1 MEKEKK
7 EVREKA
13 QGGEHLPP
21 DPSSEKATDKNKG
34 ESESGKE
41 PEQTEKKANV
51 SPPGGQ
57 NGAVEGELV
66 KPDAEVVKEQERTRI
81 KKKLFLQFY
90 EATLGSVKDSCEK
103 ADVGRTT
110 FEEWR
115 NGDKAFAGALEEYE
129 MRKLEDVE
137 RMLNSKIMQGS
148 DRAITYFLDRRHPK
162 YRPKLIVEPGG
173 SIEDEF
179 DQDDEIEDTESHG
192 GTLQAGQSAGDGT
205 PVQDQGQEGPHGAVQ
220 T

>member
-21 DPSSEKATDKNKG
+21 DPSSEKATDKN
-34 ESESGKE
+34 EAGKE
-41 PEQTEKKANV
+41 NGGVGKNSEPQQKKEV
-51 SPPGGQ
+51 I
-57 NGAVEGELV
+57 EG
-66 KPDAEVVKEQERTRI
+66 EVVKPTANQEWHRI
-81 KKKLFLQFY
+81 KKKLFMQFY

-103 ADVGRTT
+103 ADISRDV
-110 FEEWR
+110 FEKWR
-115 NGDKAFAGALEEYE
+115 NEDKDFAGALEEYE